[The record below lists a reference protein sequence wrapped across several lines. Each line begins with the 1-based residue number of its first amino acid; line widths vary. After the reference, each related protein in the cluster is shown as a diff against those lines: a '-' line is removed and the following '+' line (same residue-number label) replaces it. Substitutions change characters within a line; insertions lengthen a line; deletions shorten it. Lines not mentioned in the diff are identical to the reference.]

1 MLYLLT
7 ESSMSRRLVSNA
19 SLAFVRYLF
28 TSMIAKRFRQP
39 MNIRSSIKFDMTHI
53 LFSFYIYFNSDSHLF
68 MGSGILQDQLRVFPG
83 RVICHR
89 SWLDS
94 DYFSLCPMGLNI
106 YSNSRNA
113 LLKAFN
119 VGSLQFAYST

>member
-1 MLYLLT
+1 
-7 ESSMSRRLVSNA
+7 
-19 SLAFVRYLF
+19 
-28 TSMIAKRFRQP
+28 MIAKRFRQP

-68 MGSGILQDQLRVFPG
+68 MGSGILQDQIRVFPG